1 MKRDIGRP
9 SPSPINSMSET
20 TQDTMRACG
29 NGRFDVL
36 EVLGHIYK
44 ADYRM
49 RRIYAQI
56 KGSYALMGQKKPGS
70 HPEAVPGAAEL
81 AGLSVM

>member
-1 MKRDIGRP
+1 
-9 SPSPINSMSET
+9 MSVT
-20 TQDTMRACG
+20 TPDTMRACG

-49 RRIYAQI
+49 RLIYAQI
-56 KGSYALMGQKKPGS
+56 KGSCALMGQRKPGS

-81 AGLSVM
+81 VGLSVV